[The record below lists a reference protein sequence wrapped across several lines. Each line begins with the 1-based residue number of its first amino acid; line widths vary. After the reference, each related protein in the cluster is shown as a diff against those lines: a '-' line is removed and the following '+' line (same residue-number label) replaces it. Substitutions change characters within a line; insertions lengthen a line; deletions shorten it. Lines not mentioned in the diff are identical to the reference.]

1 MSNLTVS
8 FSDLSK
14 NSKRV
19 ADTVER
25 AQRVHVTRRD
35 GEDLY
40 LTTERHDR
48 ERQETT
54 DVTTRLFTALI
65 SSDEGARA
73 VLLALPQVFPW
84 VRHLSAAEVRE
95 FLVDLVNAARDA
107 VDLDVHSNLHRVI
120 VEWRATA
127 RILADPELTAQLTAP
142 LPDEDHGE
150 GSAP

>member
-1 MSNLTVS
+1 MSTLTVS

-19 ADTVER
+19 ADTVEQ

-48 ERQETT
+48 QREETA
-54 DVTTRLFTALI
+54 DVTARLFAALI
-65 SSDEGARA
+65 TSDEGARA
-73 VLLALPQVFPW
+73 VLLALPEVFPW
-84 VRHLSAAEVRE
+84 ARHLSTDEVRE
-95 FLVDLVNAARDA
+95 FVVDLVDATRDA
-107 VDLDVHSNLHRVI
+107 VELDVHANLHRVI

-127 RILADPELTAQLTAP
+127 RILADPGLASQLTEP
-142 LPDEDHGE
+142 LTGEDHGE
-150 GSAP
+150 VPAP

>member
-1 MSNLTVS
+1 MSTFTVS

-19 ADTVER
+19 ADSVER

-48 ERQETT
+48 QREETA
-54 DVTTRLFTALI
+54 DVTARLFAALI
-65 SSDEGARA
+65 TNDDGARA
-73 VLLALPQVFPW
+73 VLLALPEVFPW
-84 VRHLSAAEVRE
+84 TRHLSTEEVRE
-95 FLVDLVNAARDA
+95 FVVDLVHATRDA
-107 VDLDVHSNLHRVI
+107 VDLDVHANLHRVI

-127 RILADPELTAQLTAP
+127 KILADPELTAQLTKP
-142 LPDEDHGE
+142 LPGEDHGE
-150 GSAP
+150 VLAP

>member
-1 MSNLTVS
+1 MSIQTVS

-19 ADTVER
+19 AETVER

-48 ERQETT
+48 QREETA

-84 VRHLSAAEVRE
+84 VRHFSPEEVRE
-95 FLVDLVNAARDA
+95 FVVDLVSAARDA
-107 VDLDVHSNLHRVI
+107 AELDVHSNLHRVI

-127 RILADPELTAQLTAP
+127 RILADPDLTAQLTTP

-150 GSAP
+150 VPAP

>member
-1 MSNLTVS
+1 MSTLTVA

-19 ADTVER
+19 AETVEQ

-48 ERQETT
+48 QREETA
-54 DVTTRLFTALI
+54 DVTSRLLAALI
-65 SSDEGARA
+65 GTDEGARA
-73 VLLALPQVFPW
+73 VLLAMPTVFPW
-84 VRHLSAAEVRE
+84 IRHLSAEEVRE
-95 FLVDLVNAARDA
+95 FVVDLVDATRDA
-107 VDLDVHSNLHRVI
+107 AELDVHSTLHRVI

-127 RILADPELTAQLTAP
+127 RILADPELATQLTGS
-142 LPDEDHGE
+142 LQGEDHGE
-150 GSAP
+150 VLAP

>member
-1 MSNLTVS
+1 MQADTVS

-19 ADTVER
+19 AETVER

-40 LTTERHDR
+40 LTTARHDR
-48 ERQETT
+48 QREETA
-54 DVTTRLFTALI
+54 DLTTRLFTALI
-65 SSDEGARA
+65 SNDEGARA
-73 VLLALPQVFPW
+73 VLLALPEVFPW

-95 FLVDLVNAARDA
+95 FVLDLVNALHDA
-107 VDLDVHSNLHRVI
+107 TDLDVHSNLHRII

-127 RILADPELTAQLTAP
+127 RILADPDLAAQLTAP

-150 GSAP
+150 VPSP